1 MSRGTGVPWTQ
12 LSLDPSAPWL
22 TFAGRERKRKSATL
36 VGMTAS
42 LVCAACGVGGVDG
55 LEWGT
60 VSGEMKNLCVV
71 LVGTRNP
78 LNVGAVAR
86 AMSNFG
92 AMELRTVRPYEK
104 AWREAK
110 SAVGAGELL
119 ARAKEFTNLAE
130 AVADCSLV
138 VGTTAVGNREMKHP
152 LRGLEEGA
160 RLIGKRMASG
170 RVAVL
175 FGSEKWGLSNED
187 LSYCHWLMRIPTR
200 VEHRSMNLGQAAAVV
215 MYELGRKGSRGGR
228 GGRGGKGGKGE
239 EGLIEGVR
247 LKANASAGRQEF
259 AEMETVERV
268 GEALLEALRK
278 SGYIAA
284 RGEATAEEKLRRM
297 LRRFSMEAA
306 DAEVLLGMLRK
317 ILWKLERE

>member
-1 MSRGTGVPWTQ
+1 
-12 LSLDPSAPWL
+12 
-22 TFAGRERKRKSATL
+22 
-36 VGMTAS
+36 
-42 LVCAACGVGGVDG
+42 
-55 LEWGT
+55 
-60 VSGEMKNLCVV
+60 MKNLCLV

-92 AMELRTVRPYEK
+92 AMELRAVRPYEK

-119 ARAKEFTNLAE
+119 ARAKEFATLAE

-152 LRGLEEGA
+152 LRGLEEGS
-160 RLIGKRMASG
+160 RLIGKRLETG

-215 MYELGRKGSRGGR
+215 MYEMARGEAVHSLKLKVQSKPKRKRKIGN
-228 GGRGGKGGKGE
+228 GK
-239 EGLIEGVR
+239 
-247 LKANASAGRQEF
+247 LKMKAETEF
-259 AEMETVERV
+259 AEMETMERI
-268 GEALLEALRK
+268 GEGLLEALRK

-297 LRRFSMEAA
+297 LRRFSMESA
-306 DAEVLLGMLRK
+306 DAEVFLGMVRK
-317 ILWKLERE
+317 ILWKLEQN

>member
-1 MSRGTGVPWTQ
+1 
-12 LSLDPSAPWL
+12 
-22 TFAGRERKRKSATL
+22 
-36 VGMTAS
+36 MT
-42 LVCAACGVGGVDG
+42 
-55 LEWGT
+55 
-60 VSGEMKNLCVV
+60 NLCVV
-71 LVGTRNP
+71 LVRTRNP

-92 AMELRTVRPYEK
+92 VMELRAVRPYGK

-119 ARAKEFTNLAE
+119 ARAKEFADLSE

-160 RLIGKRMASG
+160 QLIGKRMKSG

-187 LSYCHWLMRIPTR
+187 LSYCHWLMRVPTR

-215 MYELGRKGSRGGR
+215 MYELGGR
-228 GGRGGKGGKGE
+228 GSKGGKGSKGKE
-239 EGLIEGVR
+239 KVIDNDS
-247 LKANASAGRQEF
+247 LKSGATLRKQEREEF
-259 AEMETVERV
+259 AEMETVERI

-284 RGEATAEEKLRRM
+284 RGEVKAEEKLRRM
-297 LRRFSMEAA
+297 LRRFSLEVG
-306 DAEVLLGMLRK
+306 DAEVLLGMVRK
-317 ILWKLERE
+317 ILWKLEQDR

>member
-1 MSRGTGVPWTQ
+1 
-12 LSLDPSAPWL
+12 
-22 TFAGRERKRKSATL
+22 
-36 VGMTAS
+36 
-42 LVCAACGVGGVDG
+42 
-55 LEWGT
+55 
-60 VSGEMKNLCVV
+60 MKNLCVV

-92 AMELRTVRPYEK
+92 AMELRAVRPYEK

-110 SAVGAGELL
+110 SAVGARELL
-119 ARAKEFTNLAE
+119 ARAKEFASLAE
-130 AVADCSLV
+130 AVADCALV

-152 LRGLEEGA
+152 LRGLEEAAG
-160 RLIGKRMASG
+160 LIGKRMETG

-215 MYELGRKGSRGGR
+215 MYELRRVQGKRKDNAEARRTQRSGEKPAPSKTEGAAPKRGMR
-228 GGRGGKGGKGE
+228 E
-239 EGLIEGVR
+239 
-247 LKANASAGRQEF
+247 EF
-259 AEMETVERV
+259 AEMETVERI

-284 RGEATAEEKLRRM
+284 RGEAKAEEKLRRM

-306 DAEVLLGMLRK
+306 DAEVLLGMVRK
-317 ILWKLERE
+317 ILWKLEER

>member
-1 MSRGTGVPWTQ
+1 M
-12 LSLDPSAPWL
+12 
-22 TFAGRERKRKSATL
+22 
-36 VGMTAS
+36 
-42 LVCAACGVGGVDG
+42 
-55 LEWGT
+55 
-60 VSGEMKNLCVV
+60 CVV

-92 AMELRTVRPYEK
+92 AMELRVVRPYEK

-119 ARAKEFTNLAE
+119 ARAKEFADLAE

-138 VGTTAVGNREMKHP
+138 VGTTAVGNREVRHP
-152 LRGLEEGA
+152 LRGLEDGA
-160 RLIGKRMASG
+160 RLIGRRMEKG

-215 MYELGRKGSRGGR
+215 MYELGRRSRTNAEDAKGPQSALRRGEKPKRAG
-228 GGRGGKGGKGE
+228 
-239 EGLIEGVR
+239 
-247 LKANASAGRQEF
+247 LKASATWKKEESREF
-259 AEMETVERV
+259 AEMETVERI

-284 RGEATAEEKLRRM
+284 RGESTAEEKLRRM
-297 LRRFSMEAA
+297 LRRFSMQAA
-306 DAEVLLGMLRK
+306 DAEVLLGMARK
-317 ILWKLERE
+317 ILWKLQRE

>member
-1 MSRGTGVPWTQ
+1 
-12 LSLDPSAPWL
+12 
-22 TFAGRERKRKSATL
+22 
-36 VGMTAS
+36 
-42 LVCAACGVGGVDG
+42 
-55 LEWGT
+55 
-60 VSGEMKNLCVV
+60 MKNLCVV

-92 AMELRTVRPYEK
+92 AMELRAVRPYEK

-119 ARAKEFTNLAE
+119 ARAREFASLAE
-130 AVADCSLV
+130 AVADCALV

-160 RLIGKRMASG
+160 RLIGKRMETG

-215 MYELGRKGSRGGR
+215 MYELGRKGN
-228 GGRGGKGGKGE
+228 KGGKGSKGAE
-239 EGLIEGVR
+239 KLSEKVPSKVGTGAKKET
-247 LKANASAGRQEF
+247 F
-259 AEMETVERV
+259 AEMETVERI
-268 GEALLEALRK
+268 GEALLQALRE

-284 RGEATAEEKLRRM
+284 RGEAKAEEKLRRM

-306 DAEVLLGMLRK
+306 DAEVLLGMVRK
-317 ILWKLERE
+317 ILWKLGRE

>member
-1 MSRGTGVPWTQ
+1 MRSLLRRG
-12 LSLDPSAPWL
+12 
-22 TFAGRERKRKSATL
+22 GR
-36 VGMTAS
+36 MTNFREA
-42 LVCAACGVGGVDG
+42 VACGVGRVDGVDCG
-55 LEWGT
+55 A
-60 VSGEMKNLCVV
+60 VSGETKNLCVV

-92 AMELRTVRPYEK
+92 AMELRAVRPYEK

-119 ARAKEFTNLAE
+119 ARAKEFASLAE

-152 LRGLEEGA
+152 LRGLDEGA
-160 RLIGKRMASG
+160 RLIGKRMETG

-200 VEHRSMNLGQAAAVV
+200 AEHRSMNLGQAAAVV
-215 MYELGRKGSRGGR
+215 MYELGRQERT
-228 GGRGGKGGKGE
+228 
-239 EGLIEGVR
+239 
-247 LKANASAGRQEF
+247 NAESAEKTQN
-259 AEMETVERV
+259 T
-268 GEALLEALRK
+268 LR
-278 SGYIAA
+278 
-284 RGEATAEEKLRRM
+284 RGEKTAPLKPNL
-297 LRRFSMEAA
+297 
-306 DAEVLLGMLRK
+306 
-317 ILWKLERE
+317 